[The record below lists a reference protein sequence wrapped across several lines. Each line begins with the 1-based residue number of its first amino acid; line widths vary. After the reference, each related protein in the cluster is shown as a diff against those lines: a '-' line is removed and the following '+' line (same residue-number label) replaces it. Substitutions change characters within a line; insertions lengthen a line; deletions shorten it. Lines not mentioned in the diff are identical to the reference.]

1 MEITEALQQLAQ
13 CADPILP
20 VVSGYLNSAE
30 QVPAQWTVCG
40 GQAAELEVGE
50 AMISEVLRTAGLVEP
65 VEPDNCL
72 ARHDGIGALLRLPSS
87 TVPPA

>member
-1 MEITEALQQLAQ
+1 MIGHDVQRRGWR
-13 CADPILP
+13 CRDCDNID
-20 VVSGYLNSAE
+20 SAE
-30 QVPAQWTVCG
+30 QVPAQCTVCG
-40 GQAAELEVGE
+40 GRAADLEVGE
-50 AMISEVLRTAGLVEP
+50 AVISEVLRTAGRVEP